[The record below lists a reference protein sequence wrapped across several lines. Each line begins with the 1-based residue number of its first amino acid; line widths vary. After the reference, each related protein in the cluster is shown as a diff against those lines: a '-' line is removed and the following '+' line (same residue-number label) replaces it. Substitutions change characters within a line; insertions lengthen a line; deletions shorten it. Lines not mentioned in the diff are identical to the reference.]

1 MKKHLVTLVLVLV
14 VGLILFPTEGKTH
27 MGPGM
32 MGPGMMGPGMM
43 GPQGGY
49 RGSYCPY
56 CGSYMGP
63 GGGYGMGPG
72 MMGPGMMGGGMMGP
86 GMMGP
91 GMMGPGYGPQYG
103 PQYGPRYQPPQKPL
117 EEKDVKGILENYL
130 RSTRNPNLKLG
141 KVTEKDN
148 YFEAEILTKD
158 DSLVDKIIVDK
169 YSGWMR
175 SIY

>member
-1 MKKHLVTLVLVLV
+1 MKKFILALALVLVM
-14 VGLILFPTEGKTH
+14 GLFLFPVEGKAQMGPGMMGYQGGYGGWYCPNCGRH

-32 MGPGMMGPGMM
+32 MV
-43 GPQGGY
+43 
-49 RGSYCPY
+49 
-56 CGSYMGP
+56 
-63 GGGYGMGPG
+63 
-72 MMGPGMMGGGMMGP
+72 
-86 GMMGP
+86 
-91 GMMGPGYGPQYG
+91 PGYPGYEPQY
-103 PQYGPRYQPPQKPL
+103 QQPRKYL

-141 KVTEKDN
+141 KVMEKDN

-158 DSLVDKIIVDK
+158 DSLVDKNIVDK